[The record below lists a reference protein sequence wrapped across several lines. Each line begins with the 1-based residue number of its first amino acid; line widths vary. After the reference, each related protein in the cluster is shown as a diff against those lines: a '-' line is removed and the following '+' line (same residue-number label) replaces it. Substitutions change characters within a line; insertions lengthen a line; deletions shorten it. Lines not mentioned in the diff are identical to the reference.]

1 MDGNYNGKVFYG
13 KLMQIQTFLIM
24 LKRLL
29 LVQTLIKHSLTFS
42 MQRQNIFEDQL
53 TATLSLKRSF
63 FNQSIVTLM
72 KMLKQSKINIT
83 S

>member
-1 MDGNYNGKVFYG
+1 MDGNYSGKVFYG

-63 FNQSIVTLM
+63 FNRSIVTLM